1 MPYETASCTSPARR
15 RLLAATL
22 PASLM
27 LLDLGKV
34 VAATPAN
41 TAAARSRPSL
51 SERSVLLAGD
61 TVPQSA
67 LEWTRHLQQLVER
80 IPEVRD
86 GYLAEGAVQTLE
98 ARFASLLDKQD
109 AAFLPTGTLAN
120 NLALRVLC
128 GENRH
133 AVVQH
138 DSHLYLDESNAA
150 STLSGLHLAPLA
162 KGRAAPTLQEVTA
175 AIGEAENG
183 PYPLAV
189 GAISLES
196 PVRRADGAMVPYDL
210 AQAISKLARSKKI
223 GMHLDGARLLLAG
236 GTPGFE
242 VKAYS
247 ALFDTVYVSLY
258 KYLGAPFGAIL
269 AGDKG
274 TIARVRDLRHIFGS
288 TIYQGWP
295 AALPALDAL
304 DGFEARFA
312 ASRRVAERLFAGL
325 TAAGGFTLQPV
336 EHGSNIAF
344 LAISPQR
351 AAGLAER
358 LRKADIHLR
367 EPNNGRVQIDINQT
381 LLRRD
386 ADELVRAFTAY

>member
-1 MPYETASCTSPARR
+1 MTFEARCTNPTRR

-27 LLDLGKV
+27 MLDLGKIAS
-34 VAATPAN
+34 AAPAN
-41 TAAARSRPSL
+41 AAAPRSRPTFT
-51 SERSVLLAGD
+51 ERSVLLAGD
-61 TVPQSA
+61 TVPQTA
-67 LEWTRHLQQLVER
+67 LDWTRHLQQLVER
-80 IPEVRD
+80 TPDVRD
-86 GYLAEGAVQTLE
+86 GYLAEGAVQQLE
-98 ARFASLLDKQD
+98 ARFATLLGKQD

-128 GENRH
+128 GESRH
-133 AVVQH
+133 ALVQH
-138 DSHLYLDESNAA
+138 ESHLYLDESNAA
-150 STLSGLHLAPLA
+150 STLNGLHLVPLA
-162 KGRAAPTLQEVTA
+162 KGRAAPTLEEVTA
-175 AIGEAENG
+175 AIDEAEHG

-196 PVRRADGAMVPYDL
+196 PVRRADGAMVPYDV

-223 GMHLDGARLLLAG
+223 GMHLDGARLLLAS
-236 GTPGFE
+236 GTPGFD

-269 AGDKG
+269 AGEKEQ
-274 TIARVRDLRHIFGS
+274 IAKVRDLRHIFGS

-295 AALPALDAL
+295 AALPALHAL
-304 DGFEARFA
+304 DGFQTRFTAAR
-312 ASRRVAERLFAGL
+312 RTAEKLFAGL
-325 TAAGGFTLQPV
+325 TAAGGFTVQPV
-336 EHGSNIAF
+336 EHGSNIVF
-344 LAISPQR
+344 VAISPER
-351 AAGLAER
+351 AAGLTER

-367 EPNNGRVQIDINQT
+367 EPRDGRVPIDINET

-386 ADELVRAFTAY
+386 ADELIRAFTNA